1 MTATLTRSKVLC
13 TECALPLSGGRDTYG
28 GYGETICFSC
38 YMCGSEKSSEII
50 AMELALAAA
59 RDLLESADDEEE
71 DARCQAERCASA
83 VRDLETKIQKLK
95 RGKE

>member
-1 MTATLTRSKVLC
+1 MATEKNVPLC
-13 TECALPLSGGRDTYG
+13 TECALPLSGGIDTYG
-28 GYGETICFSC
+28 GYGESLCFSC
-38 YMCGSEKSSEII
+38 YMGSVAKTNCVTALESELIS
-50 AMELALAAA
+50 A

-95 RGKE
+95 GGKE

>member
-28 GYGETICFSC
+28 GYGESLCFSC
-38 YMCGSEKSSEII
+38 YMGSVAKTNGVT
-50 AMELALAAA
+50 ALELALAA

-71 DARCQAERCASA
+71 QTNE
-83 VRDLETKIQKLK
+83 
-95 RGKE
+95 

>member
-1 MTATLTRSKVLC
+1 MATEKNVPLC
-13 TECALPLSGGRDTYG
+13 TECALPLAGGIDTYG
-28 GYGETICFSC
+28 GYGDSLCFSC
-38 YMCGSEKSSEII
+38 YMYGSEKASEII

-59 RDLLESADDEEE
+59 DDEED

-95 RGKE
+95 GGTP